1 MASTPA
7 RTALRRVLQ
16 GTAALGAIALANTAY
31 TQRPRAE
38 NTPGIIIRND
48 LNPNTLPPT
57 GVFDP
62 VDITGVG
69 QVTVDEG
76 GGFVGLA
83 RAR

>member
-1 MASTPA
+1 M
-7 RTALRRVLQ
+7 LQ

-31 TQRPRAE
+31 AQERPTGAE
-38 NTPGIIIRND
+38 NTPGITIRND

-57 GVFDP
+57 GVLDP